1 MTIKLIVAFG
11 IVLAG
16 LAVWQWAVAPRA
28 EAADKDG
35 PALIHNVFFTLTENT
50 PESRKKLVAACKKYL
65 TKHEGE
71 VYFAAGGIVDDLK
84 REVNDRDFDICLTIV
99 FKTRA
104 DHDRYQDHKR
114 HLDFIAECKSMWK
127 KVRVFDSWAE

>member
-1 MTIKLIVAFG
+1 MHVKLILVCLTLLTAVGLWRLG
-11 IVLAG
+11 IVSP
-16 LAVWQWAVAPRA
+16 V

-35 PALIHNVFFTLTENT
+35 PALVHNVFFTLTENT
-50 PESRKKLVAACKKYL
+50 PEARKKLVAACKKYL

-71 VYFAAGGIVDDLK
+71 VYFAAGAIVDELK

-99 FKTRA
+99 FKTKA
-104 DHDRYQDHKR
+104 DQDRYQDHKR
-114 HLDFIAECKSMWK
+114 HLDFIAECKPMFK